1 MEGQIM
7 LRHGILGLVNN
18 GDKTG
23 YEIMTVFRDSLSFF
37 WMAQTSQIYRELQFM
52 ERTGWISR
60 THVPQV
66 GKPDKN
72 VYAITQAG
80 LDELTRWLRDTSVPL
95 RFNNPLMMKTFF
107 MGELPVDEN
116 IAFFEALRDASVF
129 PDAGEQASANADMYQ
144 QALEHPEKAI
154 YWKLTIEYG
163 RMYQKMQRAW
173 CDQCIRELQE
183 LRRLQEG
190 MGHGNPT
197 ETVGEE

>member
-1 MEGQIM
+1 MKGTTM

-52 ERTGWISR
+52 ERAGWISR

-72 VYAITQAG
+72 VYAITPAG
-80 LDELTRWLRDTSVPL
+80 RDELTRWLRDASVPV

-116 IAFFEALRDASVF
+116 IAFFEALRDVSVF
-129 PDAGEQASANADMYQ
+129 PDEGEQASANADMYQ

-173 CDQCIRELQE
+173 CDRCIQELQE
-183 LRRLQEG
+183 LRRLQES

>member
-1 MEGQIM
+1 MKGTTM
-7 LRHGILGLVNN
+7 LRHGILGLISYN
-18 GDKTG
+18 DKTG

-37 WMAQTSQIYRELQFM
+37 WMAQTSQIYRELQSM
-52 ERTGWISR
+52 ERAGWISG

-72 VYAITQAG
+72 VYAITPAG
-80 LDELTRWLRDTSVPL
+80 RDELTRWLRDASVPV

-116 IAFFEALRDASVF
+116 IAFFEALRDVSVF
-129 PDAGEQASANADMYQ
+129 PDEGEQASANADMYQ

-173 CDQCIRELQE
+173 CDQCIKELQE